1 VSREYPAIIR
11 SYVSLAA
18 PLTAALAADTYP
30 DDSPDEPVVESL
42 NQTVE
47 RATWNLERLD

>member
-1 VSREYPAIIR
+1 MSREYPDIAR
-11 SYVSLAA
+11 GYVALAA
-18 PLTAALAADTYP
+18 PLTAALAAASYP
-30 DDSPDEPVVESL
+30 EGSADEPVVESL